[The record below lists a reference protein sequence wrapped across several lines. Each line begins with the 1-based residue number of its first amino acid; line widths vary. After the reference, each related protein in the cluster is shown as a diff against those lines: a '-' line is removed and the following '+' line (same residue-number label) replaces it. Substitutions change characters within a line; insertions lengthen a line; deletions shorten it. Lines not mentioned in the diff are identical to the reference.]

1 MIRPYR
7 GLSPVIAPGCY
18 IDPSAQLIG
27 DVHLGPQSSL
37 WPNAVVRGDV
47 NFIRIGARSN
57 IQDNATVHGMRH
69 LHPVIIGNGVS
80 IGHNAVVHGCTI
92 EDDVLIGIGAI
103 VLNGAHIGRNTII
116 AAGALIPE
124 GTTIPPNSVVTG
136 IPGKIRRTTTTA
148 DQTLI
153 QTTANNYLD
162 YILTY
167 MAEPTAEPRS

>member
-7 GLSPVIAPGCY
+7 GLSPTIAPGCY

-47 NFIRIGARSN
+47 NHIRIAARTN
-57 IQDNATVHGMRH
+57 IQDNATLHGMRH
-69 LHPVIIGNGVS
+69 LHPVIIGSGVS

-103 VLNGAHIGRNTII
+103 ILNGAHIGRNTII

-124 GTTIPPNSVVTG
+124 HTTIPPNSVVTG
-136 IPGKIRRTTTTA
+136 LPGKIRRTLTPA

-162 YILTY
+162 YILHYLT
-167 MAEPTAEPRS
+167 EPTP

>member
-7 GLSPVIAPGCY
+7 GLTPVIAPGCY

-37 WPNAVVRGDV
+37 WPHAVVRGDT
-47 NFIRIGARSN
+47 NSIRIGARTN

-69 LHPVIIGNGVS
+69 LHPVLIGNGVS
-80 IGHNAVVHGCTI
+80 IGHNATVHGCTI
-92 EDDVLIGIGAI
+92 DDDVLIGIGAI
-103 VLNGAHIGRNTII
+103 VLNGAHIGANSII

-124 GTTIPPNSVVTG
+124 GTVIPPNSLVTG
-136 IPGKIRRTTTTA
+136 LPGKIRRTTTEKDLALIRTA
-148 DQTLI
+148 
-153 QTTANNYLD
+153 ANNYLD

-167 MAEPTAEPRS
+167 LAEPTP